1 MTPDNIRSY
10 YLSTLE
16 RYKGISFADNLRE
29 KLILAYAK
37 HIIETVETLLTL
49 TPTTTDELANHY
61 ETFLQEN
68 ARLINGTVLSYTC
81 NTTPEINQL
90 LYAIALYVYEFKK
103 GKEDGRALLQL
114 LIPSLKGVYPLD
126 PLKQDYPQLDGQAI
140 ESVEAL
146 EHIMETHILGKEGHY
161 LLPVKLIL
169 NEKEKWLNPYYDVFE
184 SDDRPDL
191 VWVNDEERERIRMHS
206 PKTQALHYTRENVKR
221 LVCDDTSFLGH
232 LEAFIR
238 ALKACSVAGGGKEY
252 RASDRSFKVIFDFF
266 DYYDGLGEE
275 KNNIPKEV
283 QAEIKKIR
291 HYSSSKES
299 FVTQVMNGME
309 VVLPSI
315 ESCAYTRYNNLEEA
329 KNKHEKTL
337 ASIGTDEGLKRI
349 QLEKAKKV
357 LEAHKADFL
366 TSDERSYKGHDTLGF
381 NLGLLN
387 VFNIDFAFKSLQDI
401 YALKGWSVSEI
412 EEVLSLQNNQ
422 LELMN
427 AIGSIENLLILSLD
441 LSHDQLKT
449 LLRHIASYLPFEK
462 KSKKN
467 RFFYN
472 KDDVLREE
480 IASYLMALDEDRAR
494 IVFDLVLERL
504 KSSIKTVTHFIN
516 FYDSQPDFVKKWCY
530 DSFKHK
536 LYDIVA
542 KIGDLAYL
550 LSVLE
555 TDEIKDFCKMIRL
568 DEEASNNR
576 DNGHDYATLF
586 IQLSPEQIQACLE
599 IFTENFM
606 QTVLNDPEQLSNF
619 FDAFH
624 QDIEDSIRRARSD
637 DETFTEEDPRLTVI
651 YHMLKERLTTTQ
663 KRLFMRFLPKDDKH
677 AIFEEVKQ
685 IGFLSVLKYAGQF
698 AAFYDVLTPEDKTQC
713 YNEVKDELRSL
724 LFSQDDCITTLI
736 VLDEEKQKEQL
747 SLYGMPQLKSLVE
760 SSQFYQDIV
769 PLLPAEQQ
777 WPFIYETIKE
787 KPDII
792 RTVSDFV
799 DVLEIL
805 PLGNCDAFLQL
816 IEQREERLT
825 SEPGE
830 DISRYTRSKFF
841 KRPWEFVVKCL
852 PFVLESTVPTM
863 PTQGLQ
869 HFISLYH
876 DTELFNHEKVKT
888 AYEKTLSDLVV
899 LAHVMVGLSKED
911 RQHILGIFH
920 SFILHRLD
928 KKSDLSLFLSLIKD
942 RILAWNVYSSYSI
955 IPFRDFIL
963 QFMPVLQASILS
975 PADLISFLSELT
987 LEYNYQAVIINAFN
1001 KHFNEM
1007 PITEEQFT
1015 FLYSRMSS
1023 HEDQYCLF
1031 YAYSGQLAAQI
1042 ESIED
1047 FNKLVKY
1054 FERVTWDLKWTQSKM
1069 RRLQKKIFEHLNP
1082 SIREIVKSP
1091 EDLNTYLNVFN
1102 TYSTNNALSKLDP
1115 HVLLFDGWHA
1125 LFKAINGLR
1134 IPQIKKILQKS
1145 TVVGSRDSTIRLD
1158 IVSFS
1163 SVMRYIDDAETRA
1176 LVFKY
1181 KAEVI
1186 AESFKTDGDIM
1197 RCLPHINTETLID
1210 LIQFL
1215 KKRDVLDH
1223 TMLIRLNQ
1231 TLSRKHPFGS
1241 GLSNRVKLIK
1251 ALSKACTDECLD
1263 ILSNNDKYLSN
1274 TYSANLACK
1283 CFSTMWFQVA
1293 GLLDNDGR
1301 YKNTYCYVNEFEWPI
1316 SLYHAENSKKN
1327 RVFYT
1332 LVRTCNDLMK
1342 SNVPIAI
1349 EVQKAF
1355 KDIVDQ
1361 NIDKGLDALR
1371 EALIRS
1377 LHSPDARL
1385 YQALNTHT
1393 SMIPITLYSPDGRFG
1408 FFSQNTNS
1416 LRAIQEVA
1424 DINLSS
1430 LLY

>member
-10 YLSTLE
+10 YLRTLG
-16 RYKGISFADNLRE
+16 RYKGVSFADNLQE

-37 HIIETVETLLTL
+37 HIIEKVETLLTL

-61 ETFLQEN
+61 ESFLQEN
-68 ARLINGTVLSYTC
+68 ATLINGTVLSYTC

-103 GKEDGRALLQL
+103 GKEDGQALLQL
-114 LIPSLKGVYPLD
+114 LIPSLKGLYPLD
-126 PLKQDYPQLDGQAI
+126 PLKKDYPPFDGQAI

-146 EHIMETHILGKEGHY
+146 EHIMQTHILGKEGHY

-184 SDDRPDL
+184 SEDRPDL
-191 VWVNDEERERIRMHS
+191 VWVSDEERERIRMHS

-232 LEAFIR
+232 LESFIR
-238 ALKACSVAGGGKEY
+238 ALKACSVAGAGKEY

-275 KNNIPKEV
+275 KNNIPQEV
-283 QAEIKKIR
+283 QDEIKKIR

-337 ASIGTDEGLKRI
+337 ASIGSDEEIKRR

-366 TSDERSYKGHDTLGF
+366 TGDEKTYKGHDTLGF

-387 VFNIDFAFKSLQDI
+387 AFNIDFSFKSLQDV
-401 YALKGWSVSEI
+401 YAVKGWTVSEI
-412 EEVLSLQNNQ
+412 EEVLSVENNQ
-422 LELMN
+422 VELMN

-449 LLRHIASYLPFEK
+449 LLRNIVSYLPFEEAS
-462 KSKKN
+462 KSH

-472 KDDVLREE
+472 KNDVLREE

-494 IVFDLVLERL
+494 IVFDIVIDPL
-504 KSSIKTVTHFIN
+504 KSSIKTVTDFVN
-516 FYDSQPDFVKKWCY
+516 FCDSQPDYVKRWSY
-530 DSFKHK
+530 DSFKGE
-536 LYDIVA
+536 LYDSIKGVRE
-542 KIGDLAYL
+542 LAEL

-555 TDEIKDFCKMIRL
+555 TDEIKDFCYMIHSDKKTSKINL
-568 DEEASNNR
+568 SE
-576 DNGHDYATLF
+576 GGDYAWIF
-586 IQLSPEQIQACLE
+586 IQLSLEQTQVCLE
-599 IFTENFM
+599 MLKEEFIHI
-606 QTVLNDPEQLSNF
+606 VVNDPKQLT
-619 FDAFH
+619 AF
-624 QDIEDSIRRARSD
+624 ISA
-637 DETFTEEDPRLTVI
+637 FEEDIKEFIRDSDSDEMVIPLEDARLSVI
-651 YHMLKERLTTTQ
+651 YHMLKERLSTTQ
-663 KRLFMRFLPKDDKH
+663 KCAFLRFLSDEDKQV
-677 AIFEEVKQ
+677 IFDEVKV
-685 IGFLSVLKYAGQF
+685 IGYLT
-698 AAFYDVLTPEDKTQC
+698 VLTDAKLFSEFYQALGPDNKAQC
-713 YNEVKDELRSL
+713 YHAVKNKLMTLISN
-724 LFSQDDCITTLI
+724 QDDCKMIFT
-736 VLDEEKQKEQL
+736 VLDEEKREEQL
-747 SLYGMPQLKSLVE
+747 SFYGIPQLKALIIN
-760 SSQFYQDIV
+760 SQFYQDIL
-769 PLLPAEQQ
+769 PLLPVEQQ
-777 WPFIYETIKE
+777 WPLIYESIRE
-787 KPDII
+787 KPDLIMTASEFI
-792 RTVSDFV
+792 

-805 PLGNCDAFLQL
+805 PLDHSDDFFQL
-816 IEQREERLT
+816 VEEQARRLF
-825 SEPGE
+825 SNPNEN
-830 DISRYTRSKFF
+830 ISCFTRPQFF
-841 KRPWEFVVKCL
+841 NRPQ
-852 PFVLESTVPTM
+852 PFVMKWLPVILESTVPTM
-863 PTQGLQ
+863 STIGLQ
-869 HFISLYH
+869 HFITYYH
-876 DTELFNHEKVKT
+876 NTKLFDNEKTKR
-888 AYEKTLSDLVV
+888 AYEKRLSDLVI
-899 LAHVMVGLSKED
+899 LAHVLVGLSNED

-942 RILAWNVYSSYSI
+942 RILAWNAYSYYSI
-955 IPFRDFIL
+955 MPFRDFIL
-963 QFMPVLQASILS
+963 QFMPVLQASIMS

-1001 KHFNEM
+1001 QHFNEM
-1007 PITEEQFT
+1007 PITEEQFK
-1015 FLYSRMSS
+1015 FLYNRMSS
-1023 HEDQYCLF
+1023 YEDQYCLF
-1031 YAYSGQLAAQI
+1031 YAYSGQLAAQV

-1047 FNKLVKY
+1047 FKKVVEY
-1054 FERVTWDLKWTQSKM
+1054 FENVTWDLKWTQSKM
-1069 RRLQKKIFEHLNP
+1069 RRLQKKIFEHLNL

-1091 EDLNTYLNVFN
+1091 EDINTYLNLFN
-1102 TYSTNNALSKLDP
+1102 TYSTNKALSKLDP

-1145 TVVGSRDSTIRLD
+1145 TVIGSRDSKIRLD

-1163 SVMRYIDDAETRA
+1163 SVMRDIDDAETRA

-1181 KAEVI
+1181 QAEVI

-1197 RCLPHINTETLID
+1197 TCLPHINTETLID

-1223 TMLIRLNQ
+1223 AMLIRLNE
-1231 TLSRKHPFGS
+1231 TLSRKHAIRS
-1241 GLSNRVKLIK
+1241 GMSNRVKLIK
-1251 ALSKACTDECLD
+1251 ALSLVFSDECLD
-1263 ILSNNDKYLSN
+1263 ILSNNSKNLSN
-1274 TYSANLACK
+1274 TYSARLTCE

-1293 GLLDNDGR
+1293 GLLDDGR
-1301 YKNTYCYVNEFEWPI
+1301 YKNTYRYVNEFEWPI

-1327 RVFYT
+1327 KVFYT

-1342 SNVPIAI
+1342 SNIPIAI

-1355 KDIVDQ
+1355 KEVVDH
-1361 NIDKGLDALR
+1361 NIDKGLDTLR
-1371 EALIRS
+1371 EALIRA
-1377 LHSPDARL
+1377 LNSPDARL

-1393 SMIPITLYSPDGRFG
+1393 SMIPITLYSTGGRFG
-1408 FFSQNTNS
+1408 FFSQSTNS
-1416 LRAIQEVA
+1416 LRAIQEAA

-1430 LLY
+1430 LSY